1 MPAMGTIARDWI
13 QKIEKLL
20 EKTFRLLNF
29 IPSNA
34 PVSKE
39 WSKDRKVKRLHHFSK
54 HILYKRL
61 YRRINNTKLQQK
73 SLRVCLRG
81 LQLPKTIV
89 QYGKQKKIW
98 SFSYNE

>member
-13 QKIEKLL
+13 QKLEKLL
-20 EKTFRLLNF
+20 EKAFRLLNF

-39 WSKDRKVKRLHHFSK
+39 WSKDSKVKTLHHLSK

-81 LQLPKTIV
+81 LKLPKTIV
-89 QYGKQKKIW
+89 QYGKQKKLW
-98 SFSYNE
+98 SFSYSE